1 MRNCYNCAFRL
12 AKKHKT
18 LDLCIKVG
26 NLCRVIVAEPE
37 SQGCTEHQFSE
48 VALRPVADAAVE
60 LLDSVRVTMSPALEK
75 KALQIIISHSHLY
88 TNCSSKIRQDERTW
102 QMERL

>member
-37 SQGCTEHQFSE
+37 SHGCTEHQLSE
-48 VALRPVADAAVE
+48 AALLPVADAAVE
-60 LLDSVRVTMSPALEK
+60 LLDSIRVALSPPLERRALE
-75 KALQIIISHSHLY
+75 IIISHSHLC
-88 TNCSSKIRQDERTW
+88 THSAAKARQDERTW